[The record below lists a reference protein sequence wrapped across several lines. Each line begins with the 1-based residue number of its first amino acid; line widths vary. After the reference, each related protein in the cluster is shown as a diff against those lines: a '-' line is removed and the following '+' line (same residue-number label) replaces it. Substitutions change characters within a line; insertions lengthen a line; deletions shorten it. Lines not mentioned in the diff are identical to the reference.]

1 MELAIPLIALGG
13 MYIISNQ
20 NQNQNQNRDKRSTM
34 ESFENR
40 KKLIPEFQQNYPVLK
55 EEELLDTDYKYSN
68 PNTATD
74 KYFNQHNV
82 ENSSSK
88 NKSDNVDIYSMS
100 GNYLAS
106 TEFKHNNMVPF
117 YGAKMRGQMYNSNNS
132 ESVLDNM
139 IGAGSQVT
147 SKVEQAPL
155 FKPENNIQWTNGAPN
170 MTDFYQSRQNN
181 ALKNNMVKPFES
193 IHVGPG
199 LNQGYGS
206 QGSGGFNSGL
216 ESREYWM
223 PKTVDEL
230 RVDTNPREEFSLENH
245 QGPASTM
252 VKQRGFMGAMEKHL
266 PDASYENTPD
276 RWLKTTGL
284 EKASR
289 GVPEEVFKHS
299 NRIET
304 TAFYAGSA
312 NAAMKTAS
320 YTQGKV
326 EEIKRQ
332 ELKPLDA
339 NHSCAAGKGPDHT
352 SDHKI
357 QSFRNPKNN
366 RSENTQP
373 DSFGSSFNRAMT
385 AVVAPLLD
393 VFKPSKKEEH
403 VSNLRVYGNIAGEV
417 PGNYVINPYDK
428 VGTTTKETTLY
439 SPNTFIGNQAHGAY
453 MVTEQQSVLN
463 QRDTTNTD
471 YVSGVGGSASKYGE
485 MRYEAGYSQ
494 INNSMKEPT
503 TANRL
508 NHGNTNTFNSQ
519 MNVSFNR
526 NQEDIVNNR
535 TFAPT
540 SIIPKS
546 STKEMYGKMDM
557 NQYNTSV
564 TDNRN
569 EPDLLSAFKS
579 NPYTHSLSS
588 AV

>member
-20 NQNQNQNRDKRSTM
+20 NQTPNQNRDKRATM

-40 KKLIPEFQQNYPVLK
+40 KKLIPEFQQNYPVLN
-55 EEELLDTDYKYSN
+55 EDDLLDTDYKYSN

-74 KYFNQHNV
+74 KYFNQNRA
-82 ENSSSK
+82 ENSNSK
-88 NKSDNVDIYSMS
+88 NKPDNVDIFSLS

-106 TEFKHNNMVPF
+106 NDFKHNNMVPF

-139 IGAGSQVT
+139 IGAGSQVI

-170 MTDFYQSRQNN
+170 MTEFYQSRQNN
-181 ALKNNMVKPFES
+181 VLKNNMVKPFES
-193 IHVGPG
+193 VHVGPG

-206 QGSGGFNSGL
+206 EGSGGFNSGL

-223 PKTVDEL
+223 PKSVDEL
-230 RVDTNPREEFSLENH
+230 RVDTNPRQEFSLENH

-252 VKQRGFMGAMEKHL
+252 VKQRGFMGVMEKHL

-289 GVPEEVFKHS
+289 NVAEEVFKNS

-304 TAFYAGSA
+304 TSFYAGSA
-312 NAAMKTAS
+312 NSALKTAS
-320 YTQGKV
+320 YTHGKV
-326 EEIKRQ
+326 EDSKRQ
-332 ELKPLDA
+332 ELKPLDT
-339 NHSCAAGKGPDHT
+339 NHSCAAGKGPIHT
-352 SDHKI
+352 TNHKI
-357 QSFRNPKNN
+357 ESFSNPKNN
-366 RSENTQP
+366 RSANNQP

-385 AVVAPLLD
+385 AAVAPLLD

-403 VSNLRVYGNIAGEV
+403 VSNIRVYGNVAGEV

-428 VGTTTKETTLY
+428 VGTTTKETTIY

-453 MVTEQQSVLN
+453 MVTDQQAVLN

-471 YVSGVGGSASKYGE
+471 YVCGVGGGASRYGE

-494 INNSMKEPT
+494 INNELKEPT
-503 TANRL
+503 TVTRL

-519 MNVSFNR
+519 LNVSFNR
-526 NQEDIVNNR
+526 NQEDIVNKR

-546 STKEMYGKMDM
+546 TTKEMYGKMDM

-579 NPYTHSLSS
+579 NPYTHSLFS